1 MTRARRRATYDD
13 VIAAPEHLVAEII
26 DGELFTSPRPASP
39 HAYAASVMGA
49 DLIGAFGGLPSGAG
63 RPGGWWILGE
73 PELHLG
79 EDASPAAA
87 IVTWG

>member
-13 VIAAPEHLVAEII
+13 VIA
-26 DGELFTSPRPASP
+26 
-39 HAYAASVMGA
+39 
-49 DLIGAFGGLPSGAG
+49 
-63 RPGGWWILGE
+63 E